1 MPSGDRF
8 GCSGV
13 IFGGEAVGD
22 CTHERTPERAIYRAL
37 KLQRCTSPSLSRLGV
52 TASIGCEQVVREN
65 SQSCGA
71 IVGTDAEW
79 AVGRIS
85 DTASWARL

>member
-8 GCSGV
+8 GCSRV
-13 IFGGEAVGD
+13 IFEGEAVGD

-52 TASIGCEQVVREN
+52 TASIRRQVVVSEN
-65 SQSCGA
+65 GLNCDVIA
-71 IVGTDAEW
+71 GTKAEW
-79 AVGRIS
+79 AVDRIS
-85 DTASWARL
+85 ETGLA

>member
-8 GCSGV
+8 GCSCA

-22 CTHERTPERAIYRAL
+22 CTHERTPERAIYCRL

-52 TASIGCEQVVREN
+52 TASIRRELVVSEN
-65 SQSCGA
+65 SLSCGA
-71 IVGTDAEW
+71 IAGMEAEW
-79 AVGRIS
+79 AVDRIS
-85 DTASWARL
+85 EMDLA